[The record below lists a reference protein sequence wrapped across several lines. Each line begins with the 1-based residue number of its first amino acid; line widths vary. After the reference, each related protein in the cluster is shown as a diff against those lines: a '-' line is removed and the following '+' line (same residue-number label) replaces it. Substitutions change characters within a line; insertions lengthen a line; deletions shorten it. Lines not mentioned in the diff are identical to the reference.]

1 MKKPLEIN
9 SLCKHYGNFEAA
21 QNISFT
27 LEPGEIFG
35 LLGPNG
41 AGKTTTISCITT
53 LEAPTSGSV
62 HVFGKDVTQDPQ
74 FTKQCIGY
82 VPQELISHGYFNI
95 EEILTIHSSYFGMSR
110 NKSKID
116 YLLKRLDLYT
126 QRKKHVKQLSGGMK
140 RRLLI
145 AKALVHNP
153 KLLLL
158 DEPTAGVD
166 IELREQLWE
175 FVREMK
181 KDGITVLLTTH
192 YLEEAEQ
199 LCDRIGILHHGKLR
213 TIGQTKGLIEEFSKR
228 EIVLILSENHQTIE
242 HPLLQSQ
249 KENRLV
255 FLVPKN
261 YELKQLLGELG
272 LSLDHIRDIHI
283 REGKLEDAFK
293 RVLEPK
299 HE

>member
-1 MKKPLEIN
+1 MEKPLEIT
-9 SLCKHYGNFEAA
+9 SLTKYYGKLKAA
-21 QNISFT
+21 EDISFE
-27 LEPGEIFG
+27 LKPGEIFG

-53 LEAPTSGSV
+53 LEAPTSGSIR
-62 HVFGKDVTQDPQ
+62 VFGKDVTTHPQ

-82 VPQELISHGYFNI
+82 VPQELISHGYFNV
-95 EEILTIHSSYFGMSR
+95 EELLGIHGSYFGMKK
-110 NKSKID
+110 NKEKFD
-116 YLLKRLDLYT
+116 YLLQRLDLYA

-175 FVREMK
+175 FVQEMK
-181 KDGITVLLTTH
+181 QQGMTVLLTTH
-192 YLEEAEQ
+192 YLEEAEK
-199 LCDRIGILHHGKLR
+199 LCDRIGILHHGRLR
-213 TIGQTKGLIEEFSKR
+213 TIGQTKGLIEEFTKR
-228 EIVLILSENHQTIE
+228 EIILVLTENHQKIN

-249 KENRLV
+249 KETRLT
-255 FLVPKN
+255 FLVPKA
-261 YELKQLLGELG
+261 YELKQLLGELN

-283 REGKLEDAFK
+283 REGRLEDAFR
-293 RVLEPK
+293 RVLESH